1 MGFRYIVSG
10 VQLGM
15 LIAIPNQDERKKVVD
30 EIQEKQ
36 CIGQTCNSVEDDAK
50 LLSDFFEAQS

>member
-1 MGFRYIVSG
+1 
-10 VQLGM
+10 M
-15 LIAIPNQDERKKVVD
+15 LIAIPNQDDRKKVVG

-36 CIGQTCNSVEDDAK
+36 CIGQTDNLVEDDAK